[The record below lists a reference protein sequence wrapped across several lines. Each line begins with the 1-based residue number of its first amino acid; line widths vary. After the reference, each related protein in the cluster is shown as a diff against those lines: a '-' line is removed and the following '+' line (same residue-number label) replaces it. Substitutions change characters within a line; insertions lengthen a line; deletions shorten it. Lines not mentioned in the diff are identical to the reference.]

1 MSKPRRQED
10 SDLCFIKIEHP
21 EEFPL
26 NVDRKQVIR
35 FFHETMKPYEDSLK
49 DIEHIFDYLFLK
61 EVGKGGFLMLVVNKD
76 RLAGALLMLNT
87 GMKGCVPENILLFVS
102 VLPSL
107 RGNGIGRRLV
117 ECSIAECK
125 GDVKLH
131 VEYDNPAK
139 RLYERIGFINK
150 YAEMR
155 FIK

>member
-49 DIEHIFDYLFLK
+49 DIEYSFDYLFSK
-61 EVGKGGFLMLVVNKD
+61 EVCKGGFLMLVVNKD

-87 GMKGCVPENILLFVS
+87 GMKGYVPENILLFVS
-102 VLPSL
+102 VLPSF
-107 RGNGIGRRLV
+107 RGNGIGRKLV

-131 VEYDNPAK
+131 VEFDNPAK
-139 RLYERIGFINK
+139 RLYERIGFTNK

-155 FIK
+155 FIE

>member
-49 DIEHIFDYLFLK
+49 DIEHSFDYLFSK
-61 EVGKGGFLMLVVNKD
+61 EVCKGGFLMLVVNKD

-87 GMKGCVPENILLFVS
+87 GMKGYVPENILLFVS
-102 VLPSL
+102 VLPSF
-107 RGNGIGRRLV
+107 RGNGIGRKLV